1 MAWARAPGK
10 GGRRALRPL
19 PGTVRVS
26 QLRQGTVEPPPG

>member
-10 GGRRALRPL
+10 GGRPALRPL

-26 QLRQGTVEPPPG
+26 RLLPGTVGRPP